1 MDRIGFGTCGNST
14 IKKKEEISKK
24 KRTGERGEGK
34 ERGGGG
40 REGRGGEGER
50 GRGNVLHHE
59 LYGADECGV
68 GVVEVVEELA
78 RAVHAHL
85 Q

>member
-14 IKKKEEISKK
+14 IKKKNNKQKK
-24 KRTGERGEGK
+24 TGE
-34 ERGGGG
+34 
-40 REGRGGEGER
+40 REGRGGGRREEGER
-50 GRGNVLHHE
+50 GEGNVLHHE